1 MARMKTQVTQ
11 ELADYLALH
20 ARQDEVLARVERD
33 TAELPMAMMA
43 TTPDEAALLEMLA
56 RLVGARNALEIGTFT
71 GYGAISI
78 ARGLA
83 EGGSLTCLEVS
94 EEFAEIARRNIDAA
108 GLTDRVEIRLGPADE
123 ALRAMP
129 EEPTFDYVFIDA
141 DKKAYPTYYDLV
153 VPRLV
158 PGGSAPARQ
167 RVPRRRR
174 GHAARRAHADHAR
187 AQRPGHRGRA
197 RRQRDD
203 PRRRRAHARAQA
215 LDELLG
221 DGEAEALDRRSG
233 GVAHGPKRV
242 RAALEHCGELVV
254 IRNRHRSV
262 RPVLAAVVA
271 LARLMATVIRS
282 G

>member
-11 ELADYLALH
+11 ELADYLARH
-20 ARQDEVLARVERD
+20 ARQDEVLARVERE

-56 RLVGARNALEIGTFT
+56 RLIGARSALEIGTFT

-94 EEFAEIARRNIDAA
+94 QEFAEIARRNIESA
-108 GLTDRVEIRLGPADE
+108 GLSDRVEIRLGPAVE

-141 DKKAYPTYYDLV
+141 DKKGYPNYYDLV

-158 PGGSAPARQ
+158 
-167 RVPRRRR
+167 
-174 GHAARRAHADHAR
+174 
-187 AQRPGHRGRA
+187 
-197 RRQRDD
+197 
-203 PRRRRAHARAQA
+203 
-215 LDELLG
+215 
-221 DGEAEALDRRSG
+221 SG
-233 GVAHGPKRV
+233 GLLLLDNVFLGGDVVSPHDERTRIMHELNDRVTADERVDSVMIHVADGLTLVRKR
-242 RAALEHCGELVV
+242 
-254 IRNRHRSV
+254 
-262 RPVLAAVVA
+262 
-271 LARLMATVIRS
+271 
-282 G
+282 